1 MELAGKAAGVIH
13 YGVDLG
19 LGQMLCRVDTDRV
32 AGVDTGTVHLLH
44 DAGDE
49 EVLAIADGIDLTLG
63 THDILIQQDRMIHVH
78 MLGDNAHVL
87 DDIGLGVGHDH
98 VLAAQHVGGAHQ

>member
-1 MELAGKAAGVIH
+1 
-13 YGVDLG
+13 
-19 LGQMLCRVDTDRV
+19 MLCRVDTDRV
-32 AGVDTGTVHLLH
+32 AGVDTGTLHMLH

-87 DDIGLGVGHDH
+87 DDTVSYTHLDVYKRQARNRLRP
-98 VLAAQHVGGAHQ
+98 V